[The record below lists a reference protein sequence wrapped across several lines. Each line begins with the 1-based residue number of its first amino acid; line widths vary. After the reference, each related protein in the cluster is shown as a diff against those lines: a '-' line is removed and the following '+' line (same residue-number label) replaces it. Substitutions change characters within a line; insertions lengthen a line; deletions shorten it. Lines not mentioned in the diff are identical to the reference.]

1 MARVRTPPDGRAVRT
16 RRSTPV
22 RTEREEE
29 EEEEEEMNLS
39 DLGELA
45 ESVPPDRRG
54 RFGARS
60 LRRRPGW

>member
-1 MARVRTPPDGRAVRT
+1 
-16 RRSTPV
+16 V

-29 EEEEEEMNLS
+29 EEEEEEMNHS

-45 ESVPPDRRG
+45 ESVRRIGG

-60 LRRRPGW
+60 FRRRPGW

>member
-1 MARVRTPPDGRAVRT
+1 
-16 RRSTPV
+16 V
-22 RTEREEE
+22 RTEREEEE